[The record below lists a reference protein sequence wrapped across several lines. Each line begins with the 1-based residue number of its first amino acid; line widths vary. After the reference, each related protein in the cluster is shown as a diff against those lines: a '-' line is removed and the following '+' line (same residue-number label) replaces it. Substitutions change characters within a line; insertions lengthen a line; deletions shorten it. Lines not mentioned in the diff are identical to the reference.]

1 MEKYN
6 INELIALAVKIL
18 KNETEYIFDR
28 NVIDSIFNNTKR
40 NFSIDSLKIRLT
52 IIDSMYSTNMSKR
65 LFGISDLSEAIFN
78 IGNDEILL
86 EEIDKFKNNSKGSKI
101 NFLLANSY
109 GIRKD
114 GSSVG
119 EARSLISKYLY
130 FLSGHNFPIEDT
142 LVKDNIN
149 KVLKYFFNFNLNK
162 ENDFLHELI
171 NFCVSN
177 KLRFDEFDNFMWLL
191 GKISKGSLSLLSNKN
206 TYLQIIN
213 KLNIQETESEKIDK
227 EISIKILQDE
237 YLELIKDYI
246 SDDLYNFIIFF
257 KNFLKI

>member
-1 MEKYN
+1 MISE
-6 INELIALAVKIL
+6 
-18 KNETEYIFDR
+18 
-28 NVIDSIFNNTKR
+28 
-40 NFSIDSLKIRLT
+40 SLKR
-52 IIDSMYSTNMSKR
+52 
-65 LFGISDLSEAIFN
+65 
-78 IGNDEILL
+78 EIKLL
-86 EEIDKFKNNSKGSKI
+86 
-101 NFLLANSY
+101 
-109 GIRKD
+109 
-114 GSSVG
+114 
-119 EARSLISKYLY
+119 
-130 FLSGHNFPIEDT
+130 
-142 LVKDNIN
+142 
-149 KVLKYFFNFNLNK
+149 FNFNLNK

-246 SDDLYNFIIFF
+246 SDDLYNFILFF